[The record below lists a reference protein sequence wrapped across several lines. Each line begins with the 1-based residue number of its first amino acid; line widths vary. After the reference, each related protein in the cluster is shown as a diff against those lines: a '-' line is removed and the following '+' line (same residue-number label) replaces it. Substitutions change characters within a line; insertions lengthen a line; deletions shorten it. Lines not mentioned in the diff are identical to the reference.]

1 MKDTKAV
8 GIKERVKLIKMAKQD
23 TLSQK
28 VDYNFMFWLHLFL
41 TMLSWF
47 IPVLFWWPLVLTAYT
62 IVLLQF
68 VFFNRCLMNE
78 GHALEDD
85 GDFTFYAFLLE
96 QIGFKPNRAKTKVI
110 VRKWIYIFLASVT
123 ILWQLVL
130 KQDHLI
136 HFKDIFAAMGF

>member
-1 MKDTKAV
+1 
-8 GIKERVKLIKMAKQD
+8 MAQRD
-23 TLSQK
+23 ALAQN
-28 VDYNFMFWLHLFL
+28 VDFNFMFWLHLFL

-47 IPVLFWWPLVLTAYT
+47 IPVLFWWP
-62 IVLLQF
+62 IVLFAYGTVLMQF
-68 VFFNRCLMNE
+68 VVFNRCIMNKDH
-78 GHALEDD
+78 GLNDD

-96 QIGFKPNRAKTKVI
+96 QLGFTPDRPKTKII
-110 VRKWIYIFLASVT
+110 VRKWIYVFLGSVT